1 MRAPGTARLVVAAV
15 VVLGGASV
23 ASAQTSIFGLQVE
36 GEVELGG
43 RVYADRP
50 AREARAKLEEY
61 RDLSEQPFGAFRLQL
76 VRPDQ
81 SYLSELG
88 GDLIGQE
95 DQEFFLSTGR
105 TGVWRFDFDWNQIPH
120 LLSTNARLLATE
132 PSRGVFTLPSPRPPL
147 SAYNGA
153 PTRDIGFRSDVA
165 HLEFSLFPNPDW
177 DLKVEYTRIK
187 KDGDRPMGMAFSS
200 PGGNFYEVL
209 QPIDQTIHD
218 ARIRGTWSG
227 DWWQAQAGYTLSLFT
242 NGLDSVT
249 ADNPCFRNAA
259 ACAGDAT
266 NAQERGRTSLPPDN
280 MAHTLWVAG
289 AVNLPMRSRV
299 AATASYSLRLQDD
312 DFLPHTINPA
322 LSSPALTLPRKS
334 LDGKVGIFLFDVNA
348 TSRPLSP
355 LALRA
360 RYRLFDFDDMRDELV
375 FPGHVVNDRAP
386 IVNEPRIAGKWSYT
400 KQNADLDARWRFGS
414 PLAATVGVGWERWDR
429 NRHREVPT
437 SDEYSGKAAVDAT
450 PYDWLLARLT
460 YRPSFRRISEY
471 NTFAHLEH
479 TVIEDVTPDEQA
491 QGQSVLLRKYDEA
504 DRDRQ
509 RVDLLLQFAPT
520 DVITI
525 TPSAGYRNDDYYNSP
540 LGLQHAEA
548 WSLGLDLSW
557 SPLEWLALSAGYT
570 YEKIDQE
577 MRSRNREVVGTAT
590 IDPPD
595 FDWLSD
601 NVDTIHTLYAGLR
614 ATLIPRVLDWVLNV
628 AYSHAKGE
636 INTSNPVTPTSGTAA
651 QRANAT
657 AKVMP
662 NFKDSL
668 FRIDTAVRYAFLKNW
683 VAKLGYIYERWT
695 GDDFRTDTLNPF
707 MPGTT
712 SIFLGNDLK
721 DYAAHIFVVSLG
733 YRFQ

>member
-1 MRAPGTARLVVAAV
+1 MATAAAVRLALAVVMVLGVAGVAA
-15 VVLGGASV
+15 
-23 ASAQTSIFGLQVE
+23 AQTTVFGLQIE

-61 RDLSEQPFGAFRLQL
+61 RDLSEQPFGAFRLL
-76 VRPDQ
+76 LSRPDQ
-81 SYLSELG
+81 SYLTEMG
-88 GDLIGQE
+88 GEKIGQD

-105 TGVWRFDFDWNQIPH
+105 TGVWRFDFDWDQIPH

-132 PSRGVFTLPSPRPPL
+132 TALGVFTLPTPRPPL
-147 SAYNGA
+147 GAYNNA
-153 PTRDIGFRSDVA
+153 PTRDVGFRSDITR
-165 HLEFSLFPNPDW
+165 LEFRLFASPDW

-227 DWWQAQAGYTLSLFT
+227 DWWQLQAGYTLSLFT
-242 NGLDSVT
+242 SGVDSVT
-249 ADNPCFRNAA
+249 ADNPCFGNAA

-266 NAQERGRTSLPPDN
+266 GAQQRGRTSLPPDN
-280 MAHTLWVAG
+280 IAHTFSVAG
-289 AVNLPMRSRV
+289 AVNLPMRTRV

-312 DFLPHTINPA
+312 DFLPHTVNPA
-322 LSSPALTLPRKS
+322 LSSPALALPAPS
-334 LDGKVGIFLFDVNA
+334 LDGQVGIFLFDVNA

-355 LALRA
+355 LTLRA

-375 FPGHVVNDRAP
+375 FDGHVVNDRTL
-386 IVNEPRIAGKWSYT
+386 VREPRIAGEWSYT
-400 KQNADLDARWRFGS
+400 KQNADLDARWRFGQ
-414 PLAATVGVGWERWDR
+414 PVALTVGGGWERWDR

-437 SDEYSGKAAVDAT
+437 SDEYSAKAAVDVT
-450 PYDWLLARLT
+450 PLDWLLARLS
-460 YRPSFRRISEY
+460 YRPSFRQISEY

-479 TVIEDVTPDEQA
+479 TVVEDVTPDERS
-491 QGQSVLLRKYDEA
+491 QGQSPLLRKYDEA
-504 DRDRQ
+504 DRDRH
-509 RVDLLLQFAPT
+509 RIDLLFQLTPT
-520 DVITI
+520 ETI
-525 TPSAGYRNDDYYNSP
+525 SVTPSFGYRDDDYYNSA
-540 LGLQHAEA
+540 LGLQHAESWVA
-548 WSLGLDLSW
+548 GFDVSW
-557 SPLEWLALSAGYT
+557 SPLEWLALSSGYT
-570 YEKIDQE
+570 YEKIENQ
-577 MRSRNREVVGTAT
+577 MRSRNREVVGTTT

-601 NVDTIHTLYAGLR
+601 NVDTVHTLYVGVK
-614 ATLIPRVLDWVLNV
+614 ATLIPKVLDWVLNV
-628 AYSHAKGE
+628 GYSHARGE

-657 AKVMP
+657 AKVTP
-662 NFKDSL
+662 DFKDSL
-668 FRIDTAVRYAFLKNW
+668 LRIDTAFRYAFLKNW
-683 VAKLGYIYERWT
+683 VARLGYIYEKWT

-712 SIFLGNDLK
+712 SVWLGNDLR
-721 DYAAHIFVVSLG
+721 DYTAHIVAVALG
-733 YRFQ
+733 YRF